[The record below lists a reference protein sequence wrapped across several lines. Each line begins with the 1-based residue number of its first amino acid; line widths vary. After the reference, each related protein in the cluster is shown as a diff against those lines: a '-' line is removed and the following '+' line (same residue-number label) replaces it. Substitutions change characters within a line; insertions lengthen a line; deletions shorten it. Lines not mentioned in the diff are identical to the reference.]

1 VAYRISDRWD
11 LGLESQYRYYDRS
24 DLAGQSIGKGFSE
37 GLAAG
42 VSLRYKFG
50 ATNRTHVRNV
60 RLERPS
66 PNNSFNNC
74 LNAAEKRVRDL
85 ETNNDR
91 LLAQLEALKNRPA
104 HEAPKVEAPV
114 LSYAIEFDF
123 DSKSLSEKSYKTLDA
138 IAAILNS
145 SDVWSKLTIFGNTD
159 SIGTNAYNQGLSERR
174 ANVVKDYLIQKQV
187 DEDKIVT
194 IGNGE
199 EKPIDTNDTVE
210 GRQRNRRVDFT
221 LE

>member
-1 VAYRISDRWD
+1 MV
-11 LGLESQYRYYDRS
+11 
-24 DLAGQSIGKGFSE
+24 
-37 GLAAG
+37 AG

-66 PNNSFNNC
+66 PNNSFGDC
-74 LNAAEKRVRDL
+74 LNATEKRVRDL

-104 HEAPKVEAPV
+104 PEAPAAEVPV

-123 DSKSLSEKSYKTLDA
+123 DSKSLSENSYKTLDA